1 MDNNGRKLTRVKG
14 GVTVTIETEGEGA
27 RRKSFISLS
36 GSPSRKTVEAA
47 EKLQSSSF
55 DPAWVMNQVANTIQ

>member
-1 MDNNGRKLTRVKG
+1 MDNQGRKLTRVKD

-27 RRKSFISLS
+27 KRKSYISLS
-36 GSPSRKTVEAA
+36 GSPSKRTVDAA

-55 DPAWVMNQVANTIQ
+55 DPAWVMNQVVKTI

>member
-1 MDNNGRKLTRVKG
+1 MDNQGRKLTRVKD
-14 GVTVTIETEGEGA
+14 GVTVTVDTEGEGA

-36 GSPSRKTVEAA
+36 GSPSKRTIDAA

-55 DPAWVMNQVANTIQ
+55 DPAWVMNQVVKTI